1 MLTQL
6 DLDKIEEVVDEKIVE
21 RTKNLPT
28 KNEFFEKMDEVV
40 TELKKS
46 RENND
51 LVRHQYDRTNERV
64 DAIDLHLGISTA
76 DL

>member
-1 MLTQL
+1 MLTQI
-6 DLDKIEEVVDEKIVE
+6 DLDKIEEVVGEKIVE

-28 KNEFFEKMDEVV
+28 KDEFFKKMDEVV

-51 LVRHQYDRTNERV
+51 VVNHQYERTNSRV

-76 DL
+76 NL